1 MPLPSADTGR
11 LEISLGSGVWIPKYL
26 ALLCTEAS
34 VYLCGPSSLWRLGI
48 KDKEKYQVA
57 DLLLPWGLRE
67 AARFRL
73 LRRLGRLW
81 LRELIRLDN
90 GDLLGIVR
98 RSIIRLTSG
107 VEQFQR
113 VFQVKGGGRPRGL
126 TLTPLGHIFVGE
138 YRATRRSEPLR
149 IWGSTDS
156 GLTWDQVY
164 VLPPGRAKHI
174 HNLIWDQYR
183 QGIWV
188 LTGDHDEE
196 TAFLFTADEFKTVT
210 EFVKGRQEFRACHL
224 FCQPD
229 GLYYGTD
236 SERAPNWFVH
246 LDINTGE
253 LTKLQPLPGSCL
265 YGARLAGK
273 YFLSTTVEPSKVNLC
288 KRPALWVSADL
299 CRWQQVMDFEKDR
312 WPAGAFGFGTVMLPK
327 VTGDCP
333 LVIFSTLAVKKHDFS
348 TFLITT

>member
-48 KDKEKYQVA
+48 NNKERHLVA
-57 DLLLPWGLRE
+57 DLPLPWGLRE
-67 AARFRL
+67 AAHFRL

-81 LRELIRLDN
+81 LRELIQLYN

-98 RSIIRLTSG
+98 RSIVRLAYGSKEFQTVFR
-107 VEQFQR
+107 VER
-113 VFQVKGGGRPRGL
+113 GGRPTGFC
-126 TLTPLGHIFVGE
+126 LTPQGHIFVGE
-138 YRATRRSEPLR
+138 YRAKRQHKSLR
-149 IWGSTDS
+149 IWGSLDN
-156 GLTWDQVY
+156 GVTWDVAHVFPVNY
-164 VLPPGRAKHI
+164 PKHI
-174 HNLIWDQYR
+174 HNIIWDPFR
-183 QGIWV
+183 QGMWI

-196 TAFLFTADEFKTVT
+196 SAFLFTADEFKTVT

-246 LDINTGE
+246 LDINPGE
-253 LTKLQPLPGSCL
+253 LTKLQPLPGSFL

-299 CRWQQVMDFEKDR
+299 SRWQQVMDFEKDR

-327 VTGDCP
+327 VTGNCP
-333 LVIFSTLAVKKHDFS
+333 LVIFSTN
-348 TFLITT
+348 